1 MNSPPDKRHLP
12 LLGCN
17 ACILANPLSRQP
29 GSAKFKIP
37 QVEARFTALSTERL
51 EVKVGDELNVGESA
65 QCGSRVVAVVGLI
78 RKGPPHSSQDGHS
91 PLFHSIVLAL
101 NRASLRVGAEKS

>member
-1 MNSPPDKRHLP
+1 MH
-12 LLGCN
+12 
-17 ACILANPLSRQP
+17 AYCILANPLSRQP
-29 GSAKFKIP
+29 GSVKFKIP
-37 QVEARFTALSTERL
+37 QVEARFTASSTERL

-65 QCGSRVVAVVGLI
+65 QCGRVVAVVAVVAVVGLI

-91 PLFHSIVLAL
+91 PLFHGIVLAL

>member
-1 MNSPPDKRHLP
+1 M
-12 LLGCN
+12 
-17 ACILANPLSRQP
+17 SRQP

-37 QVEARFTALSTERL
+37 QVEARFTASSTERL

-65 QCGSRVVAVVGLI
+65 QCGRVVAVVGLI

-91 PLFHSIVLAL
+91 PLFHGIVLAL

>member
-29 GSAKFKIP
+29 GSVKFKIP
-37 QVEARFTALSTERL
+37 QVEARFTASSTERL

-65 QCGSRVVAVVGLI
+65 QCGRVVAVVGLI

-91 PLFHSIVLAL
+91 PLFHGIVLAL